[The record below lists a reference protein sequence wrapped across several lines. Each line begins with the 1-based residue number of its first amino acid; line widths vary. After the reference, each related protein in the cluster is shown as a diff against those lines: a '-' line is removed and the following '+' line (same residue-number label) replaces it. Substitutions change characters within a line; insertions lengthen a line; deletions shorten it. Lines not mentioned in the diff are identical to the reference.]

1 MDNYKKLKFTDG
13 TEYPVGTIY
22 CIGQNYAKHALEMG
36 STVAENPT
44 IFIKPPSA
52 FIEDNEM
59 IVLPDFSSNVHYE
72 VELVV
77 LIGKDCKEIDEN
89 LAWEYIA
96 GYAVGIDVTLRDI
109 QNQAKKE
116 GKPWAVAKGF
126 FSSAPISKF
135 IKQNVFGSKIPFFD
149 LKLYVNNELKQYGS
163 TKEMERTVA
172 NLIKYLANVFSLRK
186 GDLIFTGTPAGV
198 GQIKTGDKIEAEL
211 TGFSK
216 LYVGVK

>member
-13 TEYPVGTIY
+13 TVYPVGTIY

-116 GKPWAVAKGF
+116 GKPASRYTSMKNKHNT
-126 FSSAPISKF
+126 PERI
-135 IKQNVFGSKIPFFD
+135 
-149 LKLYVNNELKQYGS
+149 ELKKYNPFLRRH
-163 TKEMERTVA
+163 TIHKE
-172 NLIKYLANVFSLRK
+172 IK
-186 GDLIFTGTPAGV
+186 
-198 GQIKTGDKIEAEL
+198 
-211 TGFSK
+211 
-216 LYVGVK
+216 